1 MAIATPH
8 CRHRHPAR
16 VGASAARINIG
27 NVKRAVYFVASIS
40 PTAMPRRAGPNLADI
55 RSGERAL
62 AAERKKAATNRS
74 SFARIDSLM
83 NGLDSTVAK
92 AASAAAGMAA
102 RLLRHRVIAENK
114 IRIHGSICVK

>member
-40 PTAMPRRAGPNLADI
+40 PTAIPRRAEPNLADI

-62 AAERKKAATNRS
+62 AAERKNAATNRS
-74 SFARIDSLM
+74 SFARMDSLI
-83 NGLDSTVAK
+83 NGLDNTVAR
-92 AASAAAGMAA
+92 AASAAAGTAA
-102 RLLRHRVIAENK
+102 PPLRPRVITAK
-114 IRIHGSICVK
+114 K